1 MMESIKEFFEA
12 EDMTNAEFMK
22 IALLYMLSAPV
33 IVAGTWL
40 LYAALYALTGVR

>member
-1 MMESIKEFFEA
+1 MRLIKEFFEA
-12 EDMTNAEFMK
+12 EDMTNDEFMK
-22 IALLYMLSAPV
+22 IVLLYTLSAPV

>member
-1 MMESIKEFFEA
+1 MRSIKEFFEA

-22 IALLYMLSAPV
+22 IVLLYTLSAPV

-40 LYAALYALTGVR
+40 LYAALYALTGVK

>member
-1 MMESIKEFFEA
+1 MRLIKEFFEA

-22 IALLYMLSAPV
+22 IALLYTLSAPV

-40 LYAALYALTGVR
+40 LYAALYALTGAR